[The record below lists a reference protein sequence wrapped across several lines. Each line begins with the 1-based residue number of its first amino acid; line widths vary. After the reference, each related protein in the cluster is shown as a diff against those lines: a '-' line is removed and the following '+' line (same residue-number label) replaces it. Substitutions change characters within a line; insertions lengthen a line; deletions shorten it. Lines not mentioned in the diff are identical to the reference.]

1 MHVTASVLLGAR
13 LLDVVGNNTP
23 LQDAFLL
30 ADDVLRQV
38 TFHNIPRLEFFYV
51 TQV

>member
-1 MHVTASVLLGAR
+1 MYLVSLKLVLIR
-13 LLDVVGNNTP
+13 LLDVVGDNMP

-38 TFHNIPRLEFFYV
+38 TSPVQMLSV
-51 TQV
+51 CTLW